1 MGDADGAA
9 SAASVAA
16 ASRFAASVSA
26 ILRRAAAASAAEAAA
41 AAANPDANP
50 SALADPTPGL
60 LALSRAIWDLSALY
74 FVEPGDG
81 TGVVADR
88 LSDWYRRN
96 AADVATS
103 PDALPERLRALLA
116 AIADAGA
123 KPEEAPG
130 YWECFAS
137 LAALGWTDA
146 AVDLA
151 ALHSCWEEWRVG
163 KASARPM
170 AELLEAA
177 VALVRTAPR
186 LGRADSDADADADA
200 ALGDDDDGQ
209 TRAANPPATSVPQFL
224 AFREAWTRQI
234 REVLADAALFDG
246 CGDVSAAEGVR
257 AALSAM
263 AGDETAVSRAAP
275 GGWLE
280 LMVAEARCRYPLA
293 RAAGDHAAIARR
305 CVAARGP
312 GASEEMDRL
321 LLAVVDADAA
331 AVVAACAEHLDAW
344 FLAHLAE
351 MLVAAAGEGHR
362 VGRAD
367 PTAGALRREGV
378 ALAGGGFR
386 PGSGAAVTAKDAPT
400 GAVLRRPTATL
411 RGGNQ
416 AELYLVEYCAAL
428 ATRPGT
434 RGLAL
439 RYAAR
444 AATRGASLAAA
455 TLRASAPPPGAFSAA
470 AEARERDPDGAFAAT
485 FEVLE
490 TCRAMGL
497 PSVAL
502 GVARVAASD
511 ARARGDATG
520 AAAWLHRAGDLEG
533 VAAAAA
539 EQLPTPEMAATD
551 PGAAAATLER
561 LAAEHP
567 ASEGG
572 SGVSGWDGSAAFAAS
587 GPAGFLDAAAALRAT
602 ERELAAAG
610 ANAATTARAA
620 AEVAS
625 PATAATARRAGAIVA
640 ALLSHGAG
648 QKHLWAESLFRA
660 TPLLEGALAAMEPA
674 EIQLCIA
681 RLEQIEAEAVMTR
694 GDLEGPATTRA
705 LATEADLRV
714 AAARN
719 ALARAYARACVAPR
733 GRGGGRAA

>member
-1 MGDADGAA
+1 M
-9 SAASVAA
+9 
-16 ASRFAASVSA
+16 F
-26 ILRRAAAASAAEAAA
+26 
-41 AAANPDANP
+41 
-50 SALADPTPGL
+50 
-60 LALSRAIWDLSALY
+60 

-88 LSDWYRRN
+88 LADWYRRN
-96 AADVATS
+96 AADVAVS

-186 LGRADSDADADADA
+186 LGRADVDPSDDETRRTDAD
-200 ALGDDDDGQ
+200 DGHA
-209 TRAANPPATSVPQFL
+209 RAGESPATSVPQFM

-234 REVLADAALFDG
+234 RDVLADATLFDA
-246 CGDVSAAEGVR
+246 CGDVAAAEGVR

-263 AGDETAVSRAAP
+263 LGDETAVARAAP

-280 LMVAEARCRYPLA
+280 RTVAEARCRYPLA

-321 LLAVVDADAA
+321 LLAAVEADDAA
-331 AVVAACAEHLDAW
+331 AVVAACAAHLDAW

-367 PTAGALRREGV
+367 PHAGALRREGA

-386 PGSGAAVTAKDAPT
+386 PGSGAAVTARDAPT

-416 AELYLVEYCAAL
+416 AELYLVEYCAGAR
-428 ATRPGT
+428 ARPKT

-455 TLRASAPPPGAFSAA
+455 TLRASAPIPGFFAAA
-470 AEARERDPDGAFAAT
+470 AETRERDPDGAFAAT

-490 TCRAMGL
+490 TCHAMGL
-497 PSVAL
+497 PAVAV
-502 GVARVAASD
+502 GVARAAAAD
-511 ARARGDATG
+511 ARAGAPRDGLG
-520 AAAWLHRAGDLEG
+520 AAAWVRRVGDVRGGRGGGGGAVADAGDGRDGPGRGGGDDRTTRRGTPRERGRARCVGMGRIRG
-533 VAAAAA
+533 VCGV
-539 EQLPTPEMAATD
+539 
-551 PGAAAATLER
+551 GARARVRRVGTR
-561 LAAEHP
+561 R
-567 ASEGG
+567 
-572 SGVSGWDGSAAFAAS
+572 
-587 GPAGFLDAAAALRAT
+587 FLDAAAALRARDEHSRRRG
-602 ERELAAAG
+602 ERRHDRARRRRGGVARHGRHGATRGGDRRRAPLARRGAKTPVGGFALSRDAG
-610 ANAATTARAA
+610 AGGRARRHGTGGDTAVHRATGTDRGGGGHDARRSGGTGDDARVGHGGGSA
-620 AEVAS
+620 RRRGEERVGKGVGEGVRDAPGNRGGARRVGGGAS
-625 PATAATARRAGAIVA
+625 RMGGARRAKRV
-640 ALLSHGAG
+640 
-648 QKHLWAESLFRA
+648 ESRSS
-660 TPLLEGALAAMEPA
+660 
-674 EIQLCIA
+674 C
-681 RLEQIEAEAVMTR
+681 
-694 GDLEGPATTRA
+694 
-705 LATEADLRV
+705 
-714 AAARN
+714 
-719 ALARAYARACVAPR
+719 
-733 GRGGGRAA
+733 

>member
-1 MGDADGAA
+1 M
-9 SAASVAA
+9 
-16 ASRFAASVSA
+16 F
-26 ILRRAAAASAAEAAA
+26 
-41 AAANPDANP
+41 
-50 SALADPTPGL
+50 
-60 LALSRAIWDLSALY
+60 

-88 LSDWYRRN
+88 LADWYRRN
-96 AADVATS
+96 AADVAVS

-186 LGRADSDADADADA
+186 LGRADVDPSDDVDPPDDAFSSDADEGHA
-200 ALGDDDDGQ
+200 
-209 TRAANPPATSVPQFL
+209 RAANPPATSVPQFM

-234 REVLADAALFDG
+234 RDVLADATLFDA
-246 CGDVSAAEGVR
+246 CGDVAAAEGVR

-263 AGDETAVSRAAP
+263 LGDETAVCRAAP

-280 LMVAEARCRYPLA
+280 LAVAEARCRYPLA

-321 LLAVVDADAA
+321 LLAAVEADAA
-331 AVVAACAEHLDAW
+331 AVVAACAAHLDAW

-367 PTAGALRREGV
+367 PRAGALRREGA

-386 PGSGAAVTAKDAPT
+386 PGLGAAVTARDAPT

-455 TLRASAPPPGAFSAA
+455 TLRASTPIPGFFAAA
-470 AEARERDPDGAFAAT
+470 AETRERDPDGAFAAT

-490 TCRAMGL
+490 TCHAMGL
-497 PSVAL
+497 PAVAV
-502 GVARVAASD
+502 GVARAAAAD

-520 AAAWLHRAGDLEG
+520 AAAWVHRVGDVAG

-539 EQLPTPEMAATD
+539 AQLPTPEMAATD
-551 PGAAAATLER
+551 PSLAAATIER

-567 ASEGG
+567 ASEGAR
-572 SGVSGWDGSAAFAAS
+572 GVSGWDGSAAFAAS
-587 GPAGFLDAAAALRAT
+587 GPGRGYAASGPAGFLDASAAFRAT
-602 ERELAAAG
+602 RRKLAAAG
-610 ANAATTARAA
+610 SNAATAARAA

-648 QKHLWAESLFRA
+648 QKHLWADSLFRA
-660 TPLLEGALAAMEPA
+660 TPVLEGALDAMEPA

-681 RLEQIEAEAVMTR
+681 RLEQIEAEAVTTR

-719 ALARAYARACVAPR
+719 ALARALARACVTPR
-733 GRGGGRAA
+733 KIAEGRVA